1 MKKPT
6 KIMLTGLCAVLLVV
20 ASVMGTMAYLTSQT
34 EIVKNTFTVGKLNI
48 TLDEADTDEY
58 GQPIPDAARVPGN
71 DYKLIPGHVYTKDP
85 TVHVE
90 SNSEACYVFVDLK
103 MPNNGVFAG
112 SVVADPD
119 GDGFGERIDTDIA
132 KQIRANGW
140 VAMENGMLYKAV
152 SAEDAAAGTDLEL
165 FHTFGVDQKKTEE
178 QLTALTVKGCE
189 ITITAYACQQ
199 DGFDSAEAA
208 WNATFGNK

>member
-48 TLDEADTDEY
+48 TLDEANTDEY
-58 GQPIPDAARVPGN
+58 GQPISGADRVQGN
-71 DYKLIPGHVYTKDP
+71 EYKLIPGHVYTKDP

-90 SNSEACYVFVDLK
+90 PNSEACYVFVDLK
-103 MPNNGVFAG
+103 MPNTGLFAG
-112 SVVADPD
+112 SVITAD
-119 GDGFGERIDTDIA
+119 GQRIDTDIA
-132 KQIRANGW
+132 KQVRANGW
-140 VAMENGMLYKAV
+140 VPMENGMLYKAV
-152 SAEDAAAGTDLEL
+152 SAEDAATGTDLEL

-178 QLTALTVKGCE
+178 QLTALTEKGCE